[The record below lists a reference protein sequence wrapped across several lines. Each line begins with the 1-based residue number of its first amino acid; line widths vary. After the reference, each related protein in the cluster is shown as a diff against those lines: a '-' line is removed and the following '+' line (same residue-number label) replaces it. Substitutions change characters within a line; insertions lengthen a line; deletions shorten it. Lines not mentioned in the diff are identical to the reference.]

1 VAARRIL
8 CHCFPGERGGKEIY
22 FFFACFFWALAAVSS
37 EQLGANKGV
46 LAIMN
51 AKGKPIDIS
60 ARL

>member
-1 VAARRIL
+1 V
-8 CHCFPGERGGKEIY
+8 ERKFIS
-22 FFFACFFWALAAVSS
+22 FSLCFFWALAAVSS

>member
-1 VAARRIL
+1 MSL
-8 CHCFPGERGGKEIY
+8 FFQGKGGGKEKFY
-22 FFFACFFWALAAVSS
+22 FSFSLCFFWALAAVSS